1 MAMGEKENRWQ
12 ARRVLVTGGGGF
24 IGSAL
29 VWELN
34 RRGCAD
40 VVIADSAPEAE
51 RSRYLR
57 HLLCADYLQP
67 EQALSWLSTD
77 KLGKFDFVFHLG
89 ACSSTTETN
98 RDYLY
103 HNNFE
108 FSRDLAAWA
117 IAHDVRFVYASS
129 AATYGDGSAGMD
141 DTNLGN
147 LDRLKP
153 LNLYGESK
161 HLMDLHARRE
171 GWFER
176 VVALKYFNVF
186 GPNEEHKGDMRSV
199 VNKSFAQVMQ
209 TGVIRLFKSYRPEY
223 ADGEQQRDFLYVKDA
238 VRMTV
243 HLAEN
248 RQAAGIFNIGS
259 GKARSW
265 NQLAAA
271 IFSAL
276 GREPRIE
283 YIEMPETIR
292 DKYQYFTEAKIEK
305 LRSAGYTQAITPLGE
320 AVRDYVKNY
329 LAPGKALGEADAMAG
344 AAETTNLPRM

>member
-12 ARRVLVTGGGGF
+12 GRRVLVTGGGGF

-40 VVIADSAPEAE
+40 IVIADSAPEAE

-186 GPNEEHKGDMRSV
+186 GPNEEHKGEMRSV

-209 TGVIRLFKSYRPEY
+209 AGVIRLFKSYRPEY

-259 GKARSW
+259 GKAHSW

-276 GREPRIE
+276 DREPRIE

-320 AVRDYVKNY
+320 AVRDYVQNY
-329 LAPGKALGEADAMAG
+329 LVPGKALGEADCDG
-344 AAETTNLPRM
+344 RNC

>member
-1 MAMGEKENRWQ
+1 MVIGEKENRWPG
-12 ARRVLVTGGGGF
+12 RRVLVTGGGGF

-34 RRGCAD
+34 RRGCTD
-40 VVIADSAPEAE
+40 IVIADSAPEAE
-51 RSRYLR
+51 RSRYLQ
-57 HLLCADYLQP
+57 HLVFADYIQA
-67 EQALSWLSTD
+67 EQALSWLTTD
-77 KLGKFDFVFHLG
+77 KLGKFDFAFHLG

-98 RDYLY
+98 REYLY
-103 HNNFE
+103 RNNFE

-117 IAHDVRFVYASS
+117 IARGVRFVYASS
-129 AATYGDGSAGMD
+129 AATYGDGSVGMD
-141 DTNLGN
+141 DTNPEN

-171 GWFER
+171 GWLER

-186 GPNEEHKGDMRSV
+186 GPNEDHKGDMRSV

-238 VRMTV
+238 VRMTL

-259 GKARSW
+259 GKAHTWNELARS
-265 NQLAAA
+265 

-276 GREPRIE
+276 DREPRIE
-283 YIEMPETIR
+283 YIEMPEAIR

-305 LRSAGYTQAITPLGE
+305 LRSTGYTQAITPLAE
-320 AVRDYVKNY
+320 AVRDYVQNY
-329 LAPGKALGEADAMAG
+329 LVPGKALGEADCDG
-344 AAETTNLPRM
+344 GGC

>member
-1 MAMGEKENRWQ
+1 MAAAKNQNDWQ
-12 ARRVLVTGGGGF
+12 GRRVLVTGGGGF

-29 VWELN
+29 IWELN
-34 RRGCAD
+34 RRGCTD
-40 VVIADSAPEAE
+40 VIIAESAPEAQ

-57 HLLCADYLQP
+57 HLIFVDYIDP
-67 EQALSWLSTD
+67 EQTLSWLNAG
-77 KLGKFDFVFHLG
+77 KLGSFDCVFHLG

-117 IAHDVRFVYASS
+117 LMAGSRFVYASS

-141 DTNLGN
+141 DAHPENLE
-147 LDRLKP
+147 RLKP

-161 HLMDLHARRE
+161 HLMDLHAWRH
-171 GWFER
+171 GWLDR
-176 VVALKYFNVF
+176 IVSLKYFNVF

-223 ADGEQQRDFLYVKDA
+223 RDGEQRRDFLYVKDA
-238 VRMTV
+238 VRMTL

-248 RQAAGIFNIGS
+248 RQASGIFNIGS
-259 GKARSW
+259 GKAHTW
-265 NQLAAA
+265 NELARAL
-271 IFSAL
+271 FVAL

-292 DKYQYFTEAKIEK
+292 DKYQYFTEAKIDK
-305 LRSAGYTQAITPLGE
+305 LRSTGYAQPITPLNE
-320 AVRDYVKNY
+320 AVHDYVRNY
-329 LAPGKALGEADAMAG
+329 LLPGKSLGETPCGESFAK
-344 AAETTNLPRM
+344 

>member
-1 MAMGEKENRWQ
+1 MASGERENRWPG
-12 ARRVLVTGGGGF
+12 RRVLVTGGGGF

-34 RRGCAD
+34 GRGCTD
-40 VVIADSAPEAE
+40 IVIADSAPEAE

-57 HLLCADYLQP
+57 HLIFAGYIEP
-67 EQALSWLSTD
+67 ERTLSWLAAGQ
-77 KLGKFDFVFHLG
+77 LGKFDFAFHLG
-89 ACSSTTETN
+89 ACSSTTEID
-98 RDYLY
+98 RKYLY
-103 HNNFE
+103 RNNYE

-117 IAHDVRFVYASS
+117 LASGTRFVYASS

-141 DTNLGN
+141 DASPDALE
-147 LDRLKP
+147 RLKP

-161 HLMDLHARRE
+161 HLMDLHAWRQ
-171 GWFER
+171 GWLER
-176 VVALKYFNVF
+176 LVALKYFNVF
-186 GPNEEHKGDMRSV
+186 GPNEEHKGEMRSV

-209 TGVIRLFKSYRPEY
+209 TGGMRLFKSYRPEY
-223 ADGEQQRDFLYVKDA
+223 GDGEQRRDFLYVKDA
-238 VRMTV
+238 VRMTL
-243 HLAEN
+243 HLAEH

-259 GKARSW
+259 GRAHTW
-265 NQLAAA
+265 NELAGA

-305 LRSAGYTQAITPLGE
+305 LRSTGYKQPITALAE
-320 AVRDYVKNY
+320 AVRDYVQNY
-329 LAPGKALGEADAMAG
+329 LLPAKALGEAECERD
-344 AAETTNLPRM
+344 RC

>member
-1 MAMGEKENRWQ
+1 MASGERENAWQ
-12 ARRVLVTGGGGF
+12 GRRVLVTGGGGF

-34 RRGCAD
+34 GRGCTD
-40 VVIADSAPEAE
+40 IVIADSAPEAE
-51 RSRYLR
+51 RRRYLR
-57 HLLCADYLQP
+57 HLVFADYIEPKQT
-67 EQALSWLSTD
+67 LSWLAAGQ
-77 KLGKFDFVFHLG
+77 LGKFDFAFHLG

-98 RDYLY
+98 REYLY
-103 HNNFE
+103 RNNYE

-117 IAHDVRFVYASS
+117 LAAGTRLASASS

-141 DTNLGN
+141 DASPETLE
-147 LDRLKP
+147 RLKP

-161 HLMDLHARRE
+161 QLMDLHAWRE
-171 GWFER
+171 GWLER

-199 VNKSFAQVMQ
+199 VNKSFAQAMH

-223 ADGEQQRDFLYVKDA
+223 ADGEQRRDFLYVKDA
-238 VRMTV
+238 VRMTLD
-243 HLAEN
+243 LAEN

-259 GKARSW
+259 GKAHTW
-265 NQLAAA
+265 NDLARA

-276 GREPRIE
+276 GRAPKIE
-283 YIEMPETIR
+283 YIDMPEAIH

-305 LRSAGYTQAITPLGE
+305 LRSAGYTRPITPLGE
-320 AVRDYVKNY
+320 AVREYVQNY
-329 LAPGKALGEADAMAG
+329 LAPGKALGEG
-344 AAETTNLPRM
+344 SCESGRC

>member
-1 MAMGEKENRWQ
+1 MAEKENRWQ
-12 ARRVLVTGGGGF
+12 GRRVLVTGGGGF

-40 VVIADSAPEAE
+40 IVIADSAPEAE

-57 HLLCADYLQP
+57 HLLCADYIEP
-67 EQALSWLSTD
+67 EQALSWLTTD

-108 FSRDLAAWA
+108 FSRDLTAWA
-117 IAHDVRFVYASS
+117 IAKGTRFVYASS
-129 AATYGDGSAGMD
+129 AATYGDGSAGME
-141 DTNLGN
+141 DTDPEN

-259 GKARSW
+259 GKAHSW

-292 DKYQYFTEAKIEK
+292 DKYQYFTEAKIER
-305 LRSAGYTQAITPLGE
+305 LRSTGYTQAITPLSE
-320 AVRDYVKNY
+320 AVRDYVQNY
-329 LAPGKALGEADAMAG
+329 LVPGKSLGEDACEHSG
-344 AAETTNLPRM
+344 C